1 MCSPKTAIKESTVR
15 TLKEKMIEAE
25 VRGSFWLAEGNEA
38 RERGNLTKAEKC
50 YDKSQFWLD
59 RYNKLAGNS

>member
-1 MCSPKTAIKESTVR
+1 MKYKKPLAERI
-15 TLKEKMIEAE
+15 IDAE
-25 VRGSFWLAEGNEA
+25 VLGSRYLADANQAAEHGYHA
-38 RERGNLTKAEKC
+38 KAEKL